1 MFVDDPSVW
10 TDPCSTCGKP
20 THHLCANSVHEAD
33 NIALRYCPL
42 TCLMSSQPI
51 FPSSQPLDMF
61 SDMPSSLNPPS
72 SLDPSQVPPIGKY
85 VKYKKPSRAKV
96 KSSLTQRMP
105 KADEKPKRKS
115 VLTDL
120 RAAYVGKV
128 LYLTSRE
135 ITDKS
140 VDDSMVYKFH
150 VTEVNRRKFGG
161 KTMIQCVSMV
171 CETNPLLSIQDA
183 PLEKF
188 KFRLDSAQF
197 DERRLLNLEITAE
210 MADPNLILSLNI
222 STRTSKRLMR
232 CPRRLSMP

>member
-1 MFVDDPSVW
+1 
-10 TDPCSTCGKP
+10 
-20 THHLCANSVHEAD
+20 
-33 NIALRYCPL
+33 
-42 TCLMSSQPI
+42 MSC
-51 FPSSQPLDMF
+51 
-61 SDMPSSLNPPS
+61 
-72 SLDPSQVPPIGKY
+72 
-85 VKYKKPSRAKV
+85 
-96 KSSLTQRMP
+96 
-105 KADEKPKRKS
+105 

-140 VDDSMVYKFH
+140 VDDSMVYKSH

-171 CETNPLLSIQDA
+171 RETNPLLSIQDA

-188 KFRLDSAQF
+188 KLRLDSAQF

-210 MADPNLILSLNI
+210 KADRLIQ
-222 STRTSKRLMR
+222 SKRR
-232 CPRRLSMP
+232 TKRRTVFVEPADCNDEETKSEEAQL